1 MASPGG
7 VVVQSVRTPACH
19 AGGREFE
26 SRRPRHFSPF
36 LPLMLTGIFPC
47 GTVIQGSKIIN
58 NGDNIMTVK
67 QLFALAFIALV
78 LFPAVGCQKTDLIS
92 EAAMDFTWQVDQFAD
107 LRILRY
113 QVPGFESLPAAQKE
127 LIFYLSE
134 AALCG
139 RDIIFAQN
147 YKHNLTIRKTLDA
160 IVEGYKGERSDPR
173 WDQFMVYTKR
183 VWFSNG
189 IHHHYSTDKFI
200 PGFTPEYFASLVK
213 ESEGVKFLLDQDMS
227 LDDLIVFLRPILFDP
242 DVDAKKVSQDSTKD
256 LVTNSAVNFYEGVTQ
271 VEVESYYK
279 SITDEEDTTP
289 ISYGLNSRVVKKNGK
304 VTEEVASMKG
314 MYASSIKKIVY
325 WLEKAVPVAENDQQ
339 RQVIEKL
346 IEYYRTGN
354 LEKFDEYNILWVN
367 DLESRV
373 DFING
378 FIEVYS
384 DPMGMKGSWESV
396 VNFKDL
402 EATKRTE
409 TISANAQWFSDN
421 SPVNP
426 RFKRDEVKGVSA
438 KVITAAMLGGDTYPS
453 TPIGINLPNANWI
466 RKTHGSKS
474 VTIGNIT
481 YAYNQSSL
489 DSGFGQEFSY
499 SQEELER
506 AKKYGAQVGDLHT
519 DLHEVLG
526 HASGKLLSGVS
537 AEVLKNYHSPIE
549 ESRADLFAMYYLM
562 DEKIVE
568 LGLLP
573 NLDAAKAA
581 YDSTFRNGMMTQ
593 LTRIQPGKTIEQA
606 HMRGRA
612 LVSYWVYE
620 KGLPENVI
628 SKETRDGKTYFVI
641 NDHQKLRQLYGEL
654 LGEVQRITSEGD
666 YEAARDLVENYG
678 VQVDQELHKEVLAR
692 YSKLNLAPYGGFINP
707 IYTPVV
713 EDGKIV
719 DVKITYPEDYVK
731 QMLRY
736 GKDYSFL

>member
-1 MASPGG
+1 MP
-7 VVVQSVRTPACH
+7 
-19 AGGREFE
+19 
-26 SRRPRHFSPF
+26 
-36 LPLMLTGIFPC
+36 
-47 GTVIQGSKIIN
+47 
-58 NGDNIMTVK
+58 VK
-67 QLFALAFIALV
+67 QLFALTVIALV
-78 LFPAVGCQKTDLIS
+78 LFPALGCQKTELTS

-127 LIFYLSE
+127 LIYYLSE

-139 RDIIFAQN
+139 RDIIFVQN

-160 IVEGYKGERSDPR
+160 VVEGYKGERSDPR

-200 PGFTPEYFASLVK
+200 PGFTPEYFASLIK
-213 ESEGVKFLLDQDMS
+213 ESQGVEFPLDQDVS
-227 LDDLIVFLRPILFDP
+227 LDDLIAFLRPILFDP
-242 DVDAKKVSQDSTKD
+242 DVDAKKVSQDSSKD
-256 LVTNSAVNFYEGVTQ
+256 LITNSAVNFYEGVTQ
-271 VEVESYYK
+271 AEVESYYK

-289 ISYGLNSRVVKKNGK
+289 ISYGLNSRVVKKNGR
-304 VTEEVASMKG
+304 VTEEVASLNG
-314 MYASSIKKIVY
+314 MYAPAIEKIVY

-409 TISANAQWFSDN
+409 TISANTQWFSDN
-421 SPVNP
+421 SPTDP

-489 DSGFGQEFSY
+489 KSGFGKEFSY

-506 AKKYGAQVGDLHT
+506 AKKYGAQTGDLHT

-526 HASGKLLSGVS
+526 HASGKLMPGVTG
-537 AEVLKNYHSPIE
+537 EVLKNYHSPIE

-593 LTRIQPGKTIEQA
+593 LTRIQPGKSIEQA

-612 LVSYWVYE
+612 LVSHWVYE
-620 KGLPENVI
+620 RGQPENVI

-641 NDHQKLRQLYGEL
+641 NDHLKLRQLYGEL
-654 LGEVQRITSEGD
+654 LVEVQRITSEGD

-678 VQVDQELHKEVLAR
+678 VQVDQELHKEVLER
-692 YSKLNLAPYGGFINP
+692 YSKLNLAPYGGFMNP
-707 IYTPVV
+707 IYTPVI

-719 DVKITYPEDYVK
+719 DVKIVYPEDYVK

>member
-1 MASPGG
+1 MITKRLC
-7 VVVQSVRTPACH
+7 V
-19 AGGREFE
+19 
-26 SRRPRHFSPF
+26 
-36 LPLMLTGIFPC
+36 
-47 GTVIQGSKIIN
+47 
-58 NGDNIMTVK
+58 
-67 QLFALAFIALV
+67 LAFIALV
-78 LFPAVGCQKTDLIS
+78 LFPAVGCQKADLTS
-92 EAAMDFTWQVDQFAD
+92 EAAGDFTWQVDQFAD

-113 QVPGFESLPAAQKE
+113 QVPGFEGLPAAQKE
-127 LIFYLSE
+127 LIYYLSE

-147 YKHNLTIRKTLDA
+147 YKHNLTIRRTLDA
-160 IVEGYKGERSDPR
+160 IVKGYKGERSDLQ
-173 WDQFMVYTKR
+173 WEQFMIYTKR

-189 IHHHYSTDKFI
+189 IHHHYSTDKFM
-200 PGFTPEYFASLVK
+200 PGFAPEYFASLIK
-213 ESEGVKFLLDQDMS
+213 ESESVEFPLTQDQS
-227 LDDLIVFLRPILFDP
+227 LDDLIAFLQPILFDP
-242 DVDAKKVSQDSTKD
+242 DVDAKKVSQDSSKD
-256 LVTNSAVNFYEGVTQ
+256 LVTHSAVNFYEGVTQ
-271 VEVESYYK
+271 AEVESYYK
-279 SITDEEDTTP
+279 SIADEEDATP

-304 VTEEVASMKG
+304 VTEEVASLNG
-314 MYASSIKKIVY
+314 IYAPAIEKIVT
-325 WLEKAVPVAENDQQ
+325 WLEKAATVAENDQQ

-346 IEYYRTGN
+346 IEYYQDGD

-373 DFING
+373 DFVNG

-384 DPMGMKGSWESV
+384 DPMGMKGSWEAL

-421 SPVNP
+421 SPIDP

-489 DSGFGQEFSY
+489 NSGFGQEFSY

-506 AKKYGAQVGDLHT
+506 AQKYGAQVGNLHT

-526 HASGKLLSGVS
+526 HGSGKLLPGVTG
-537 AEVLKNYHSPIE
+537 EVLKNYHSPIE
-549 ESRADLFAMYYLM
+549 ESRADLFALYYIM
-562 DEKIVE
+562 DEKMIE
-568 LGLLP
+568 LGLIP
-573 NLDAAKAA
+573 NMDAAKAE
-581 YDSTFRNGMMTQ
+581 YDNTFRNGMMTQ
-593 LTRIQPGKTIEQA
+593 LTRIQPGKAIEQA

-612 LVSYWVYE
+612 LVSHWVYE

-641 NDHQKLRQLYGEL
+641 NDYQKLHQLYGEL
-654 LGEVQRITSEGD
+654 LIEVQRITSEGD

-678 VQVDQELHKEVLAR
+678 VQVDQELHNEVLER
-692 YSKLNLAPYGGFINP
+692 YSKLNLAPYGGFMNP
-707 IYTPVV
+707 VYTPVI

-719 DVKITYPEDYVK
+719 DVKIMYPEDYVK

-736 GKDYSFL
+736 SKDYSFL

>member
-1 MASPGG
+1 
-7 VVVQSVRTPACH
+7 
-19 AGGREFE
+19 
-26 SRRPRHFSPF
+26 
-36 LPLMLTGIFPC
+36 
-47 GTVIQGSKIIN
+47 
-58 NGDNIMTVK
+58 MTVK

-78 LFPAVGCQKTDLIS
+78 LFPAVGCQKTELTS

-127 LIFYLSE
+127 LIYYLSE

-160 IVEGYKGERSDPR
+160 VVEGYKGERSDPR

-200 PGFTPEYFASLVK
+200 PGFTPEYFASLIK
-213 ESEGVKFLLDQDMS
+213 ESEGVEFPLDQDVS

-242 DVDAKKVSQDSTKD
+242 DVDAKKVSQDSSKD

-271 VEVESYYK
+271 AEVESYYK

-289 ISYGLNSRVVKKNGK
+289 ISYGLNSRVVKKNGR
-304 VTEEVASMKG
+304 VTEEVASMNG
-314 MYASSIKKIVY
+314 MYASSIEKIVY
-325 WLEKAVPVAENDQQ
+325 WLEKAVPMAENDQQ

-409 TISANAQWFSDN
+409 TISANTQWFSDN
-421 SPVNP
+421 SPVDP

-438 KVITAAMLGGDTYPS
+438 KVITVAMLGGDTYPS

-489 DSGFGQEFSY
+489 KSGFGKEFSY

-506 AKKYGAQVGDLHT
+506 AKKYGAQTGDLHT

-526 HASGKLLSGVS
+526 HASGKLMPGVTG
-537 AEVLKNYHSPIE
+537 EVLKNYHSPIE

-573 NLDAAKAA
+573 NMDAAKAA

-612 LVSYWVYE
+612 LVSHWVYE
-620 KGLPENVI
+620 RGQPENVI

-641 NDHQKLRQLYGEL
+641 NDHLKLRQLYGEL
-654 LGEVQRITSEGD
+654 LVEVQRITSEGD

-678 VQVDQELHKEVLAR
+678 VQVDQELHKEVLER
-692 YSKLNLAPYGGFINP
+692 YSKLNLAPYGGFMNP
-707 IYTPVV
+707 IYTPVI

-719 DVKITYPEDYVK
+719 DVKIVYPEDYVK